1 MATYVAEGRGGRAR
15 CGAHRRLSEVL
26 RYGQPIWSLLVSGAQ
41 KHYSARLST
50 VRAEESERAS
60 ERGVEPCVLS
70 TLVAGPRGK
79 GRRESLPRRGG
90 GSPAES
96 WTTRYFVACAD
107 PRGEKEEKLRE
118 SKRRE

>member
-60 ERGVEPCVLS
+60 EREYLWAFWGVDNSERRVPIKGES
-70 TLVAGPRGK
+70 TGPERPSQNLAPALRAE
-79 GRRESLPRRGG
+79 RRAVCTLHTRGG
-90 GSPAES
+90 PA
-96 WTTRYFVACAD
+96 
-107 PRGEKEEKLRE
+107 G
-118 SKRRE
+118 KRAP